1 MKQIFFIVLL
11 LSIKQVCSQ
20 TMLSEIFTNNM
31 VLQRDKPIKIWGKGV
46 PGDKL
51 QVNFLNETA
60 QTSVRADSTWQIVF
74 KKQQAT
80 TKPQTLVVKS
90 SEEKIILNNILVGD
104 VWLLIGQSNMEW
116 PMQAEM
122 HYEEAKKEA
131 KNPNL
136 RFFNPTFIGKN
147 IYGTPYDKDQL
158 NSLSNN
164 ILFQESKWE
173 ESDSSSFKDMSAVC
187 YYFGREI
194 VNAENTPIGLIN
206 LAIGGAPIET
216 FIDIQALK
224 KNKQFVAKTKG
235 NWLKND
241 ALPVWIRE
249 RGMQNVGHS
258 QAINNHAYKPGFAFK
273 TGVKPILKMPIKGI
287 LWYQGESNAQEMAR
301 VNEYPELQK
310 LMIKD
315 YRKQWKDKNL
325 PFYWVQLSS
334 IDTTNYDSHFWPE
347 FRNGQRELLNELEHV
362 GMAVSSDVG
371 NRNDIHPRNKKAVGK
386 RLARW
391 ALKNEYGKDIIV
403 SGPLPQKAEY
413 KNGNIIVEFKY
424 TAKGLQTLDEK
435 AVRGFSI
442 DGKTELTGEIKDKKI
457 IFPSAEK
464 PEYIYYNWQAYTI
477 GNLGNSEG
485 LPASTFK
492 IEVVRSD

>member
-1 MKQIFFIVLL
+1 MKKIFQTLLILSFFPAFAQLQIADV
-11 LSIKQVCSQ
+11 
-20 TMLSEIFTNNM
+20 FTDNM
-31 VLQRDKPIKIWGKGV
+31 MLQREKPIRVWGAGNPGEKIR
-46 PGDKL
+46 
-51 QVNFLNETA
+51 VNFLDETA
-60 QTSVRADSTWQIVF
+60 KTSVKTDSSWQVVL
-74 KKQQAT
+74 KKHKAT
-80 TKPQTLVVKS
+80 TKPNSLVVQS
-90 SEEKIILNNILVGD
+90 FQEKIIIKNIIIGD

-131 KNPNL
+131 KNRNL
-136 RFFNPTFIGKN
+136 RFFNPNYIGKN
-147 IYGTPYDKDQL
+147 FYGSAYDKHQL
-158 NSLSNN
+158 KNLSNN
-164 ILFQESKWE
+164 ILFQKTKWE
-173 ESDSSSFKDMSAVC
+173 ESDSSSFKNMSAVG
-187 YYFGREI
+187 YYFGRDI
-194 VNAENTPIGLIN
+194 ISAENIPIGLIN
-206 LAIGGAPIET
+206 LAIGGAPAET
-216 FIDIQALK
+216 FIDAEALI
-224 KNKQFVAKTKG
+224 KNKKFSSKVNG
-235 NWLKND
+235 NWLEND

-249 RGMQNVGHS
+249 RGMQNIGHS
-258 QAINNHAYKPGFAFK
+258 QGTNNHAYKPGFAFK
-273 TGVKPILKMPIKGI
+273 TGIKPILKMPIKGI
-287 LWYQGESNAQEMAR
+287 LWYQGESNAQELAR
-301 VNEYPELQK
+301 VKEYPELQK

-315 YRKQWKDKNL
+315 YRKQWKNKNL
-325 PFYWVQLSS
+325 AFYWVQLSS

-347 FRNGQRELLNELEHV
+347 FRNGQRRLLGEMDHV

-371 NRNDIHPRNKKAVGK
+371 NKNDIHPRNKKAVGK

-424 TAKGLQTLDEK
+424 TGKGLQTLDGK

-457 IFPSAEK
+457 VFPSAEK
-464 PEYIYYNWQAYTI
+464 PEYIYYNWQPYTI

-492 IEVVRSD
+492 MEVIESD

>member
-1 MKQIFFIVLL
+1 MKKIFSVLCMLSVFPALAQIEI
-11 LSIKQVCSQ
+11 
-20 TMLSEIFTNNM
+20 SEIFTSNM

-60 QTSVRADSTWQIVF
+60 KASVRADSTWQIVF

-90 SEEKIILNNILVGD
+90 SEEKIILTNILVGD

-116 PMQAEM
+116 PMGVEM
-122 HYEEAKKEA
+122 HYEEAKREA

-158 NSLSNN
+158 NSLNNN

-173 ESDSSSFKDMSAVC
+173 ESDSSSFKDMSAVG

-194 VNAENTPIGLIN
+194 VKAENTTIGLMN
-206 LAIGGAPIET
+206 LAIGGAPIEA

-224 KNKQFVAKTKG
+224 KNKQFAAKTKG

-258 QAINNHAYKPGFAFK
+258 QAVNNHAYKPGFAFK

-310 LMIKD
+310 LLIKD
-315 YRKQWKDKNL
+315 YRKQWRDKNL

-334 IDTTNYDSHFWPE
+334 IDTTNYDSHYWPE
-347 FRNGQRELLNELEHV
+347 FRDGQRKLLNELEHV

-391 ALKNEYGKDIIV
+391 ALKNEYGEDIIV

-457 IFPSAEK
+457 IVPSAEK

-477 GNLGNSEG
+477 GNLENSEE
-485 LPASTFK
+485 LPVSTFK
-492 IEVVRSD
+492 IEVIEK